1 MAMRNSNG
9 PLGRAMTL
17 AAVSGLRMALG
28 PALLAAARND
38 PNRKMLTLAA
48 LGEMA
53 FDKLPFVPSRSSL
66 PLLLPRALVG
76 AWVAREVMREEGEEG
91 PWAPIMGAVVAAG
104 VATLAPTFR
113 NTLERVLG
121 FPNFALG
128 LAEDYLALRLG
139 GEATGLSMDDLK
151 QIGGQAVD
159 EIKQSIAPVVQS
171 VGAGSI

>member
-1 MAMRNSNG
+1 
-9 PLGRAMTL
+9 
-17 AAVSGLRMALG
+17 
-28 PALLAAARND
+28 
-38 PNRKMLTLAA
+38 
-48 LGEMA
+48 
-53 FDKLPFVPSRSSL
+53 